1 MAKLKDLTM
10 MNELAGIS
18 FEQLDDVVDLVNK
31 LYGFSFEGYSRA
43 SLKRRVSR
51 IMTLYNLD
59 LFDLKALLVN
69 NKDFFEDFLME
80 VTVNVTEMFRD
91 PDFFKAV
98 RQEVLPYLASFQRIK
113 VWNAGCSTGEEVYSY
128 SIMLEEENLYKR
140 SFLYGTDINTS
151 VLNTAKKGIYDLKK
165 MKLYTENYQAAGGKH
180 SLSEYYVAR
189 YDAASIQSQLKKNML
204 FSVHNL
210 VSDGVFNEFQL
221 ISCRNVLIYFNTE
234 LQEKVIKL
242 FYDSLCPLGFLCLG
256 SREILRG
263 DEIAGRFRAVDK
275 DENIYQKI
283 A

>member
-1 MAKLKDLTM
+1 MAKLKDFSM

-18 FEQLDDVVDLVNK
+18 FEQLDDVVELVNK
-31 LYGFSFEGYSRA
+31 LYGFNFDGYSRA

-98 RQEVLPYLASFQRIK
+98 RKEVLPYLSSFQRIK
-113 VWNAGCSTGEEVYSY
+113 IWNAGCSTGEEVYSY
-128 SIMLEEENLYKR
+128 SIMLEEENLYNR

-189 YDAASIQSQLKKNML
+189 YDAASIQSRLKKNTL

-242 FYDSLCPLGFLCLG
+242 FYDSLCPFGFLCLG
-256 SREILRG
+256 SREVLRG
-263 DEIAGRFRAVDK
+263 EEIAGRFKAINK
-275 DENIYQKI
+275 EENIYQKI